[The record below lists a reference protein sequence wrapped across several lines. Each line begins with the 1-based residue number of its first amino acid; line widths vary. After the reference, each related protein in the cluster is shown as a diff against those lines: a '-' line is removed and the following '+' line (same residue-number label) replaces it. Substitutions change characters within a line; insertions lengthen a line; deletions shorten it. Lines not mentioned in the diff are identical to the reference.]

1 MKFKDK
7 VVKAIEDFNPVA
19 VSRQKRM
26 RARLKADSVSFFTP
40 NCLGGLLFHDL
51 GLQFRSPTVNLMLL
65 QTDFAKFM
73 LDMEAYLKKEFVFF
87 EKQGMNCPCAHLGD
101 ITVHFTHYNSPQDAV
116 TKWNSRVKRID
127 YSNIFIFIEERDGL
141 TKEQIQ
147 ALGKLPV
154 KGIVA
159 FTAHE
164 YSDIPYAV
172 FLPKYEKDGEIGNIL
187 RRNILDN
194 SREYEEYFDFVKW
207 FNEADGAP
215 FDISRFAVK
224 KSPK

>member
-7 VVKAIEDFNPVA
+7 VVKTIEDFNPVA

-87 EKQGMNCPCAHLGD
+87 EKQRPQIERPFTFSIIVSSPHCFLFIPFGLLASHTAPCP
-101 ITVHFTHYNSPQDAV
+101 
-116 TKWNSRVKRID
+116 
-127 YSNIFIFIEERDGL
+127 
-141 TKEQIQ
+141 
-147 ALGKLPV
+147 
-154 KGIVA
+154 
-159 FTAHE
+159 
-164 YSDIPYAV
+164 
-172 FLPKYEKDGEIGNIL
+172 
-187 RRNILDN
+187 
-194 SREYEEYFDFVKW
+194 
-207 FNEADGAP
+207 
-215 FDISRFAVK
+215 RF
-224 KSPK
+224 P